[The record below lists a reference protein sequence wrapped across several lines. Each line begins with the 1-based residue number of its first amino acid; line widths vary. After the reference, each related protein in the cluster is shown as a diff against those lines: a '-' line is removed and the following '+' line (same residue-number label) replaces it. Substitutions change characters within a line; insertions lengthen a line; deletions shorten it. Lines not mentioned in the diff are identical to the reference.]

1 MAALSAILITHNPRS
16 DLLAAAL
23 ESIER
28 QTLAKGAFEVL
39 VVDNASAPAL
49 EETELRVKYALEL
62 RVIREPRLG
71 ISFARCAGIRAAR
84 GEILV
89 FVDDDNRLAADYL
102 ERTLEIASRRP
113 ETGAFGGICEPL
125 FECRVPRWKMRL
137 LPYLGVRDHG
147 PEPISSRS
155 GEWGEWD
162 PIGAGMVIRRV
173 VGERFRRIVEEHPEA
188 QRLGRAG
195 GALMSGEDTLMAR
208 AAWLEGYACS
218 YEPALKLQH
227 AMKAGRLAVPML
239 ARTLY
244 GHGRSYVILQR
255 LLGRPAGRAG
265 WLLSAELVLSYC
277 SRVRNEG
284 LRTGTISWFWDLG
297 RAVELWQNGS
307 RPAAPA
313 VFTQTCHEN
322 LDRHP

>member
-1 MAALSAILITHNPRS
+1 MTPLSVILVTHNPRS

-23 ESIER
+23 ESVAR
-28 QTLAKGAFEVL
+28 QTLAREAFEVL
-39 VVDNASAPAL
+39 VVDNASTPAL
-49 EETELRVKYALEL
+49 EQAHLRAAYAPELRL
-62 RVIREPRLG
+62 IREPRLG

-102 ERTLEIASRRP
+102 EGALEIASRRP
-113 ETGAFGGICEPL
+113 EAGAFGGICEPL
-125 FECRVPRWKMRL
+125 FECHVPPWKIRL

-147 PEPISSRS
+147 PEPIVSRS
-155 GEWGEWD
+155 GEWGKWD
-162 PIGAGMVIRRV
+162 PIGAGMVIRRP
-173 VGERFRRIVEEHPEA
+173 VGERFLRILEEHPEA

-208 AAWLEGYACS
+208 AAWLLGYACS
-218 YEPALKLQH
+218 YEPSLRLKH
-227 AMKAGRLAVPML
+227 VMKSGRLAVPVL
-239 ARTLY
+239 AGALY

-265 WLLSAELVLSYC
+265 WLLPAELLLSYC

-284 LRTGTISWFWDLG
+284 LRVGTISWFWDLG
-297 RAVELWQNGS
+297 RAVELWQSSS

-313 VFTQTCHEN
+313 LSRQTCNEN